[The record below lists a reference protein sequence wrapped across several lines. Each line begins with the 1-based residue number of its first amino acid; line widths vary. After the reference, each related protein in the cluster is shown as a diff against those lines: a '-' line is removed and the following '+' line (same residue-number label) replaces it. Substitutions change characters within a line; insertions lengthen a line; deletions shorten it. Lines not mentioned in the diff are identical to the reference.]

1 MELRKFQNTENLKG
15 LENYCIVNESKDTR
29 HGFKH
34 VSTLIFYDSA
44 IATES
49 CYYLNRTWE
58 CYRYQT
64 SMKAVVNKYLQ
75 EIKDNIIYYYK
86 QDNNIKRLTK
96 KHKEAIEKLFN
107 EDNRITEL
115 KEIYKQLENAR

>member
-1 MELRKFQNTENLKG
+1 MEIRKFQNTENLKG

-29 HGFKH
+29 NGFKH
-34 VSTLIFYDSA
+34 VSTLFHYTSEV
-44 IATES
+44 ATES

-64 SMKAVVNKYLQ
+64 SMRAVISKRIE
-75 EIKDNIIYYYK
+75 EIKDNTIYYYK

-96 KHKEAIEKLFN
+96 KHKEAVERLLN
-107 EDNRITEL
+107 EDNRIAEL
-115 KEIYKQLENAR
+115 KEIYKQLENSH